1 MTGRIVK
8 GVGGF
13 YTALCE
19 GEKYTLRARGSLR
32 RQKITPTVGDF
43 VEFTPG
49 EEEADGWLERVL
61 ERKNSLERPP
71 VANIDIALLQVA
83 ACNPQP
89 DLLMLDKLL
98 IICHMA
104 GIDAAVIVSKADL
117 DPDMAKSIAAQYEKS
132 GVPVCMVSSK
142 TGAGLDKVRDMTRSR
157 ACAWAGQS
165 GVGKSTIISTL
176 FGLELETGGLSRRT
190 ERGRHTTRHVEL
202 IDVGEDTLVFD
213 TPGFSL
219 LDLPLMEPMDVQK
232 GYPEFDNVS
241 GCRFAPCAHISEP
254 GCMFKAERESLMSDE
269 RYERYKQIFD
279 EMRERWKN
287 RYD

>member
-13 YTALCE
+13 YTASCD
-19 GEKYTLRARGSLR
+19 GRRYTLRARGSLR
-32 RQKITPTVGDF
+32 RLKITPTVGDY

-49 EEEADGWLERVL
+49 EGEADGWLERVL
-61 ERKNSLERPP
+61 ERKNCLERPP

-104 GIDAAVIVSKADL
+104 GIDAAVIVSKTDL
-117 DPDMAKSIAAQYEKS
+117 DAQMAASIVAQYEKS
-132 GVPVCMVSSK
+132 GVPVCMISSH
-142 TGAGLDKVRDMTRSR
+142 TGQGLDKVCEMVRGK

-165 GVGKSTIISTL
+165 GVGKSTIISAV
-176 FGLELETGGLSRRT
+176 FGLNLETGDLSRRT

-202 IDVGEDTLVFD
+202 IDVGEDTFVFD

-219 LDLPLMEPMDVQK
+219 LDLPLMEPMEVQK
-232 GYPEFDNVS
+232 GYPEFDKIT

-254 GCMFKAERESLMSDE
+254 GCTFKSERESLMSDE
-269 RYERYKQIFD
+269 RYERYKQIFN
-279 EMRERWKN
+279 EMSERWKN

>member
-1 MTGRIVK
+1 MTGRIIK

-19 GEKYTLRARGSLR
+19 GQRYTLRARGSLR
-32 RQKITPTVGDF
+32 RLKVTPKVGDF

-49 EEEADGWLERVL
+49 EGEADGWLEKVL
-61 ERKNSLERPP
+61 ERRNSLERPP

-89 DLLMLDKLL
+89 DLVMLDKLM
-98 IICHMA
+98 IICRLS
-104 GIDAAVIVSKADL
+104 GIDTALVISKADL
-117 DPDMAKSIAAQYEKS
+117 DPAAAEAIARQYAP
-132 GVPVCMVSSK
+132 GGMPVCRVSAA
-142 TGAGLDKVRDMTRSR
+142 TGQGLCDVRALTRGR

-165 GVGKSTIISTL
+165 GVGKSTMISAL
-176 FGLELETGGLSRRT
+176 FGLELRTGGLSQRT

-202 IDVGEDTLVFD
+202 MDVGEGTLVFD

-219 LDLPLMEPMDVQK
+219 LELPLMEPMELQR
-232 GYPEFDNVS
+232 GYPELEGIE

-254 GCMFKAERESLMSDE
+254 GCAFKRRRDTLMSEE
-269 RYERYKQIFD
+269 RYERYKLIFE
-279 EMRERWKN
+279 EMRVRWRE